1 MRSRSTFLAT
11 NTAAARR
18 EEKRQFRQCRSIR
31 KRAELLDPIEFG
43 KKQRARS
50 SKDGCTRL
58 RYEYQGW
65 AYVTD
70 ETSQHEVV
78 RWQVSWSMACV
89 FGKDPDSAENH
100 SDGEKAENTRRGIQD
115 GNGQADMLAE
125 EQATQHI
132 KAMLLKSSV
141 KAGKIATHLNLQRVE
156 AEEQEQE
163 KREVQR
169 VTEKDQ
175 ATRSWGKVW
184 AEAEAQEKADG
195 EEKQVKK
202 EADSES
208 AGRR

>member
-1 MRSRSTFLAT
+1 M
-11 NTAAARR
+11 
-18 EEKRQFRQCRSIR
+18 
-31 KRAELLDPIEFG
+31 
-43 KKQRARS
+43 
-50 SKDGCTRL
+50 
-58 RYEYQGW
+58 
-65 AYVTD
+65 TD

-78 RWQVSWSMACV
+78 RWQVSLSMACV
-89 FGKDPDSAENH
+89 FGKDQDSGETH

-125 EQATQHI
+125 EQASQHI

-169 VTEKDQ
+169 VTEKEQ
-175 ATRSWGKVW
+175 AARSW

-202 EADSES
+202 EADSER